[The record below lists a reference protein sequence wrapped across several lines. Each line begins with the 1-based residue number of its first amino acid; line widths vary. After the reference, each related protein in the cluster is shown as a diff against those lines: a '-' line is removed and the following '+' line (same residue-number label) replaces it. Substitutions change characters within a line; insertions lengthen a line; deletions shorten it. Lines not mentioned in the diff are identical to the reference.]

1 MEQTVAVATYG
12 KHGRNVK
19 TTKEGGAIEP
29 IALLPYFSMYSHD
42 TFLSVVNFLSGPKR
56 PRYFWNLGMA
66 GPGSLWRDWGLG
78 GAAVGLAVVEL
89 VLLATLRLALSN

>member
-1 MEQTVAVATYG
+1 MDRPTKVVQCAVFQGRVTSANEEAYLVGIEQTLYEKGVGSGQHVEQTVAVATYG

-56 PRYFWNLGMA
+56 PL
-66 GPGSLWRDWGLG
+66 
-78 GAAVGLAVVEL
+78 
-89 VLLATLRLALSN
+89 